1 MGKLAGYQEEDT
13 LWAIQQKQKEQ
24 KNKQKKKKQKSV
36 IWESILNK
44 DAMKE
49 NYNISITSHASNSE

>member
-1 MGKLAGYQEEDT
+1 M
-13 LWAIQQKQKEQ
+13 Q
-24 KNKQKKKKQKSV
+24 KNV

-49 NYNISITSHASNSE
+49 NYNISITSHASNIE

>member
-13 LWAIQQKQKEQ
+13 LWAIQQKQK
-24 KNKQKKKKQKSV
+24 KQKKKQKSV

>member
-24 KNKQKKKKQKSV
+24 KKKQKKKQKNV